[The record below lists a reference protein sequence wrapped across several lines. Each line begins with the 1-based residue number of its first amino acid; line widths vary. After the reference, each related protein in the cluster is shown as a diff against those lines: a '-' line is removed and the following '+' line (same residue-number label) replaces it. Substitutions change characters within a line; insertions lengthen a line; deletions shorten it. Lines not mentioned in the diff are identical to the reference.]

1 MSWLFPV
8 SPLFSCTTGLMES
21 DVSALLQVSE
31 AGREQKVKAQDGCEE
46 EDAQSRVQRGKTAA
60 SLALTGF
67 YLSFS

>member
-1 MSWLFPV
+1 
-8 SPLFSCTTGLMES
+8 MES